1 MDESDGQAGG
11 DTALVHLEHVTKAY
25 GTHELALTA
34 LDDVNLDLPA
44 GEFIVILGP
53 SGSGKT
59 TLLNILGG
67 IDTPTSGR
75 VVVEGRDVTS
85 LSDAELTLY
94 RRRVGFVFQ
103 FFNLIPS
110 LTAIENVEMAADLV
124 EHPRSAAEV
133 LAEVGLAE
141 RADHFPAEMSG
152 GEQQRV
158 AIARAL
164 VTDPPLVLC
173 DEPTGN
179 LDEETGKTVL
189 SYMKTLGQER
199 QKTFVIVTHNSMI
212 GRIADRVVRLR
223 DGKIASVEVNDAP
236 LPVAELAW

>member
-1 MDESDGQAGG
+1 MNETGRLR
-11 DTALVHLEHVTKAY
+11 TLVHLDHLSKVY
-25 GTHELALTA
+25 GAGELALRA
-34 LDDVNLDLPA
+34 LDDVTLDVPA
-44 GEFIVILGP
+44 GEFVVMLGP

-67 IDTPTSGR
+67 IDRPTSGT
-75 VVVEGRDVTS
+75 VLVDERDITN

-103 FFNLIPS
+103 FFNLIPT
-110 LTAIENVEMAADLV
+110 LTALENVEMAADLV
-124 EHPRSAAEV
+124 EHPRDPVEV
-133 LAEVGLAE
+133 LKEVGLQD
-141 RADHFPAEMSG
+141 RVDHFPAELSG

-179 LDEETGKTVL
+179 LDEETGKMVL
-189 SYMKTLGQER
+189 AYMKDLGARRE
-199 QKTFVIVTHNSMI
+199 KTFVVVTHNSVI
-212 GRIADRVVRLR
+212 GQMADRVVRLR
-223 DGKIASVEVNDAP
+223 DGQIGSVEVNQAP
-236 LPVAELAW
+236 TPATELAW